1 MNWVRAI
8 PASWLESE
16 EIMFTRLPLFAAQA
30 ALGLTLFVGLA
41 LPSQATVMVFGP
53 DPNLEP
59 IFSGLAIPPGGAFD
73 ERAFSG
79 FEYLISG
86 RTSPSFPAF
95 ETNDM
100 YLVAGNQTDPSQAIG
115 IDLGDR
121 AALSGVEYQFSISQ
135 SIFGGRNLTF
145 AMTPTG
151 STATSALCWGINCPI
166 GSVSQQVINGMS
178 PITDYNGL
186 GIQVRSQSSQFV
198 DATTSVRITSFTG
211 TNVTG
216 FSGAPL
222 YDETVDPTIPGSI
235 QTFFGTDNG
244 RRVQLL
250 LGDAL
255 EFQGEWQLQG
265 FVTITRPNTVGN
277 PDDGIFDRSS
287 IRLAVDLVQDPTLPI
302 PEPSTALLVGTG
314 LLVLA
319 TRRRPDRT

>member
-1 MNWVRAI
+1 
-8 PASWLESE
+8 
-16 EIMFTRLPLFAAQA
+16 MFTRLPLFAAQA
-30 ALGLTLFVGLA
+30 ALGLMLFVGLA
-41 LPSQATVMVFGP
+41 LPSQATIMVVGP
-53 DPNLEP
+53 TPNIAPTFE
-59 IFSGLAIPPGGAFD
+59 SLAIPPGGAFD
-73 ERAFSG
+73 ERGFSG

-86 RTSPSFPAF
+86 RTTPTFPAF

-135 SIFGGRNLTF
+135 SILGGRNLTF
-145 AMTPTG
+145 SMTPTG
-151 STATSALCWGINCPI
+151 TTATSALCWGMNCAM
-166 GSVSQQVINGMS
+166 GAVSQQVINGMT
-178 PITDYNGL
+178 PITDYNALGL
-186 GIQVRSQSSQFV
+186 QVRSQSNQFV
-198 DATTSVRITSFTG
+198 NATTAVRVTSFTG

-216 FSGAPL
+216 FSGALL
-222 YDETVDPTIPGSI
+222 YDETVDPNIPGSI
-235 QTFFGTDNG
+235 QTFFSTDDG
-244 RRVQLL
+244 RRAQIL

-265 FVTITRPNTVGN
+265 LVTITRPNTVGI

-287 IRLAVDLVQDPTLPI
+287 IRFAVDLLQDPSLPI

-319 TRRRPDRT
+319 ARRRPERA